1 MLFFNVNEPTPD
13 EIRKWMKLN
22 DLSAQNASELL
33 GISKRQYLRI
43 LSGES
48 KAKRIHALAMQ
59 MIWLINENKKE
70 INNNNTKYERK
81 SRQKVIKIPIK

>member
-1 MLFFNVNEPTPD
+1 MLFYNVNEPTPD

-22 DLSAQNASELL
+22 DLSAHTASELL

-81 SRQKVIKIPIK
+81 SRQKAIKIPIK